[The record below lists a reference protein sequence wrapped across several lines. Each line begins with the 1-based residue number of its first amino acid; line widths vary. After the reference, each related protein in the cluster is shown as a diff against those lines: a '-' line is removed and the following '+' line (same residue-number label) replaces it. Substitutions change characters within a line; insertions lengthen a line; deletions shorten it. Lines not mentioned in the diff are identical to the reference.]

1 MASLAAW
8 APVHAGERCVEDD
21 ADQEVCLEA
30 PAQRIVALSPGATE
44 LLFAA
49 GAGDHVVAAVSHA
62 DYPEEAADLPRVGS
76 YDRLDMESILAHE
89 PDLVIGW
96 TSGNSSSQLERIE
109 SLGVPL
115 YRSDPR
121 QLEEIATSLER
132 LGALAG
138 SEETAEAEAARFRDA
153 VAELEAEYAGRDPV
167 RVFYQI
173 WPDPVM
179 TINDE
184 QIISE
189 SIRICGGENVFGDLG
204 SLTPRLDTESVLEA
218 DPEAIVAGGMGEAD
232 DAWLDEW
239 RRYDVLEATAKDN
252 LFFVQPSTIQR
263 PTPRILEGTR
273 ALCDK
278 LEQARRN
285 R

>member
-1 MASLAAW
+1 MSLAAW

-21 ADQEVCLEA
+21 AGQEVCLEA
-30 PAQRIVALSPGATE
+30 PAQQIVALSPGATE

-49 GAGDHVVAAVSHA
+49 GAGDYVVAAVSHA

-153 VAELEAEYAGRDPV
+153 VTELEAEYAGRDPV

-179 TINDE
+179 TVNDE

-189 SIRICGGENVFGDLG
+189 SIRICGGKNVFGDLG

>member
-1 MASLAAW
+1 M
-8 APVHAGERCVEDD
+8 HAGERCVEDD
-21 ADQEVCLEA
+21 AGHEVCLEA
-30 PAQRIVALSPGATE
+30 PAQQIVALSPGATE

-49 GAGDHVVAAVSHA
+49 GAGDYVVAAVSHA
-62 DYPEEAADLPRVGS
+62 DYPEEATDLPRVGS

-96 TSGNSSSQLERIE
+96 TSGNPSSQLERIE

-179 TINDE
+179 TVNDE

-204 SLTPRLDTESVLEA
+204 SLTPRLDAESVLEA

>member
-1 MASLAAW
+1 MLAAW
-8 APVHAGERCVEDD
+8 SPVHAGERCVEDD
-21 ADQEVCLEA
+21 AGREVCLEA
-30 PAQRIVALSPGATE
+30 PAERIVALSPGATE

-62 DYPEEAADLPRVGS
+62 DYPEAAEELPRVGT
-76 YDRLDMESILAHE
+76 YDRLDMESILAKD
-89 PDLVIGW
+89 PDLVVGW

-109 SLGVPL
+109 ALGLPL
-115 YRSDPR
+115 YRSDPKV
-121 QLEEIATSLER
+121 LDEIATSLER
-132 LGALAG
+132 LGTLAG
-138 SEETAEAEAARFRDA
+138 TEDEADAEAARFRDA
-153 VAELEAEYAGRDPV
+153 RDELEAEYADRDPV

-179 TINDE
+179 TVNDE

-189 SIRICGGENVFGDLG
+189 SIRICGGENVFGDLD
-204 SLTPRLDTESVLEA
+204 SLTPRLDTESILAA

-232 DAWLDEW
+232 DSWLEEW
-239 RRYDVLEATAKDN
+239 RRYDILEATAKDN
-252 LFFVQPSTIQR
+252 LFFVEPSTIQR

-273 ALCDK
+273 VLCDK
-278 LEQARRN
+278 LQQARRN